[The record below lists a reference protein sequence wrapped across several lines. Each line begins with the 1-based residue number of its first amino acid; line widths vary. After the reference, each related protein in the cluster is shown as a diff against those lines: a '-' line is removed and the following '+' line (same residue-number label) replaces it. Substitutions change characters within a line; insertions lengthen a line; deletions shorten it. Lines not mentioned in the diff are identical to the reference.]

1 MPLVRLTFVRRV
13 VEAAD
18 GVVDG
23 VEERAAVIHRECG
36 GRGDRERFG
45 VLSDRL
51 RPNRCTHERC
61 SPRRHPKFDRVALC
75 ALRCSASL
83 ARLMQNEPANMWTPP
98 RMEDESVRRSV
109 IASQASRVKAA
120 LAEQSEQQASAA
132 RRRMRL
138 WAGGLLLVLL
148 LFGGLRVVK
157 GTTRGPTLRSLAATE
172 AAIPLTA
179 AAASARVIDYGEN
192 GTVEIL

>member
-1 MPLVRLTFVRRV
+1 
-13 VEAAD
+13 
-18 GVVDG
+18 
-23 VEERAAVIHRECG
+23 
-36 GRGDRERFG
+36 
-45 VLSDRL
+45 
-51 RPNRCTHERC
+51 
-61 SPRRHPKFDRVALC
+61 
-75 ALRCSASL
+75 
-83 ARLMQNEPANMWTPP
+83 MWTPP